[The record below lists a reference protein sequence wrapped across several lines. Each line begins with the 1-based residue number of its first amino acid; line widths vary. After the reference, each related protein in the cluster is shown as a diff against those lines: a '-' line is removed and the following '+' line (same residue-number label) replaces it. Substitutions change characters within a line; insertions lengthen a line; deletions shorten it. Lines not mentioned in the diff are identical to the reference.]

1 MVKEESQ
8 IPVRI
13 HKIPINTPFELR
25 VIETKDKIGLLL
37 FHLVYQTP
45 TKVKCVLLSRKEA
58 KMLCDTLTR
67 ILAKEK
73 GVGPLREVAFCE
85 N

>member
-8 IPVRI
+8 IPIKIHRI
-13 HKIPINTPFELR
+13 QINEPFELR

-45 TKVKCVLLSRKEA
+45 TKVKCSVISKRS
-58 KMLCDTLTR
+58 
-67 ILAKEK
+67 
-73 GVGPLREVAFCE
+73 
-85 N
+85 